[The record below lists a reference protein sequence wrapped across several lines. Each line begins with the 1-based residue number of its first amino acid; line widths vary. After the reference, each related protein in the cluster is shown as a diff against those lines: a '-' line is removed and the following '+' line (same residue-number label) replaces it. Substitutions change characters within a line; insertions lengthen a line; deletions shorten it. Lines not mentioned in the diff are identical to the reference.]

1 MTQTFDNIA
10 SVYSGKIVTWCGCSA
25 GTHTDASTNKTPR
38 DYLNTD
44 DAKVKHVWDKV
55 FGGKDPEKP
64 PAEQPPSTPPGD
76 TDPLAGDGR
85 GGRLRRLCGAARAS
99 HHAAMEF
106 AGGWLAGRHGVR

>member
-55 FGGKDPEKP
+55 FGGKHGAPKIEGSH
-64 PAEQPPSTPPGD
+64 AYIEIG
-76 TDPLAGDGR
+76 
-85 GGRLRRLCGAARAS
+85 RRLYIVY
-99 HHAAMEF
+99 F
-106 AGGWLAGRHGVR
+106 ND